1 MMKRN
6 ATIDYLRGLAAVM
19 VCCCHFRHALPP
31 GLQGVAERGDLGVQV
46 FFVISGYIIPYS
58 MERGGYAISTF
69 GRFWLKRFFRLQPTF
84 VVAVLLT
91 FFLSQAAAHFKGSIS
106 EFPTARMGSALLYL
120 WTPPE
125 DPVIWTLIVE
135 LQYYLFIS
143 LAFPLLFSDRP
154 IVRRASFGAALV
166 LGAWLAPDLSVLKY
180 LPYFLVGFAVCYSK
194 TRRSDIS
201 EAILLATLALDSAVF
216 QSSVSQIAAGLV
228 AATAILYMP
237 TIQWRLGA
245 FLGAISYS
253 LYLIHFPLGV
263 KLINVALPHVPSA
276 FHWVLLPTTTILCC
290 AVAYVLFKC
299 VEEPSSRWAQQVSL
313 KKPSPSA
320 PVVATPERAGQGVT
334 S

>member
-1 MMKRN
+1 MR
-6 ATIDYLRGLAAVM
+6 RVSF
-19 VCCCHFRHALPP
+19 C
-31 GLQGVAERGDLGVQV
+31 
-46 FFVISGYIIPYS
+46 
-58 MERGGYAISTF
+58 
-69 GRFWLKRFFRLQPTF
+69 
-84 VVAVLLT
+84 AVLLCGVI
-91 FFLSQAAAHFKGSIS
+91 LEPHF
-106 EFPTARMGSALLYL
+106 
-120 WTPPE
+120 
-125 DPVIWTLIVE
+125 
-135 LQYYLFIS
+135 
-143 LAFPLLFSDRP
+143 
-154 IVRRASFGAALV
+154 
-166 LGAWLAPDLSVLKY
+166 SVLKH
-180 LPYFLVGFAVCYSK
+180 LPYFLLGFAACYLK
-194 TRRSDIS
+194 TKRAGRA
-201 EAILLATLALDSAVF
+201 EMLILSVLALGAAAFV
-216 QSSVSQIAAGLV
+216 SSMAQIAAGLV

>member
-1 MMKRN
+1 M
-6 ATIDYLRGLAAVM
+6 M
-19 VCCCHFRHALPP
+19 VCCCHFRHTLPA
-31 GLQGVAERGDLGVQV
+31 GLQGVAERGDLGVEI

-58 MERGGYAISTF
+58 MERGGYAILSF

-84 VVAVLLT
+84 VVAILLT
-91 FFLSQAAAHFKGSIS
+91 FFLSQAAAHFKGSVS
-106 EFPTARMGSALLYL
+106 EFPASRMGSALLYL

-154 IVRRASFGAALV
+154 IIRRVSFGTALV
-166 LGAWLAPDLSVLKY
+166 LGTLLAPHLSVLKY
-180 LPYFLVGFAVCYSK
+180 LPFFLVGFAICYSK
-194 TRRSDIS
+194 TRRSDVS

-216 QSSVSQIAAGLV
+216 QSSAAQIGAAVV
-228 AATAILYMP
+228 AAAAILYLP

-263 KLINVALPHVPSA
+263 KLINLALPHVPSA
-276 FHWVLLPTTTILCC
+276 FRWLLLPTTTILCC
-290 AVAYVLFKC
+290 AVAYVLFRC

-313 KKPSPSA
+313 KKPSNNAAS
-320 PVVATPERAGQGVT
+320 VESPERAIAAAK
-334 S
+334 